1 MFSLCSETVA
11 YLFFVFH
18 MLSSKTRIFFGFALY
33 IQFFW
38 LDGQGWAEAR
48 EHACTIDGHSLASSL
63 VFVRSC
69 IINHE
74 ILKFSSINVSVFEII
89 D

>member
-33 IQFFW
+33 IQNFW

-48 EHACTIDGHSLASSL
+48 EHQAPFLASSL
-63 VFVRSC
+63 AFVRSC

>member
-1 MFSLCSETVA
+1 MFLLCSETVA

-48 EHACTIDGHSLASSL
+48 EHACTVSSL
-63 VFVRSC
+63 FLS
-69 IINHE
+69 INHE